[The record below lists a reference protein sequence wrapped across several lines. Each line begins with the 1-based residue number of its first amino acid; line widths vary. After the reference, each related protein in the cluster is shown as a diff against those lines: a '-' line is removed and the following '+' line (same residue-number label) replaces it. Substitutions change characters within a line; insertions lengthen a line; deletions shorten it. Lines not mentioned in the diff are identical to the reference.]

1 MADGMSILD
10 TLLPNKEHQVVCSD
24 SMDTMMFTDLRKQSE
39 KLQEVEKGGT
49 EALKTFP
56 PLAQDIWSSLFK
68 FSPEFRKPEELA
80 PSHRFNS
87 TLLEKMVQMQEYRE
101 LRVHTR
107 LDEMHSAMATVAM
120 AEEMARTLKDELKDQ
135 AELANA
141 ADSIQQELQRAIN
154 AAQTYQDMT
163 DMSGNPEFQ
172 KKADEN
178 VKKAEQCKSQ
188 LQQAEAKLEQSCEAG
203 ANKIRG
209 NVRAAA
215 SSALKNSKEVS
226 EAMDGWGLG
235 VGELQKMPIEQ
246 KLELAK
252 RLQTRKFK
260 LMAQVIGRMRRL
272 AVHKQKT
279 RLNQSR
285 DEIHNVG
292 IGNDLS
298 RVLPIELA
306 QLRHPVARAEFKRK
320 FVEGKL
326 MQYELKGTEKQG
338 KGPIVVCVD
347 NSGSMSGDRETW
359 SKAVALA
366 LLEIATMQKRGF
378 ACIHF
383 GGPLDALEIIEI
395 KPGEKDILSKAVK
408 VAAFF
413 LNAGGTAFEPAL
425 SQALELISKQSF
437 KKADVVFIT
446 DGNAPIGPKF
456 LSGFLYSK
464 KSKEFRVF
472 GVLIQSHN
480 TETLK
485 KFSDEIVR
493 VDELLDAEA
502 EGLMD
507 I

>member
-1 MADGMSILD
+1 MHALF
-10 TLLPNKEHQVVCSD
+10 PYKEHQVVRSD
-24 SMDTMMFTDLRKQSE
+24 SMDTRMFTDLRKQSE

-68 FSPEFRKPEELA
+68 FSPEFRKPKELA

-135 AELANA
+135 AEMANA
-141 ADSIQQELQRAIN
+141 ADNIQQELQRAIN

-163 DMSGNPEFQ
+163 DMSSNPEFQ

-178 VKKAEQCKSQ
+178 VKKAEHCKAQ

-209 NVRAAA
+209 NVRAEA
-215 SSALKNSKEVS
+215 SSALNNSKEVS

-235 VGELQKMPIEQ
+235 AGELQKMPIEQ

-279 RLNQSR
+279 KLNQSR

-298 RVLPIELA
+298 RVLPIELV
-306 QLRHPVARAEFKRK
+306 QLRHPILKAEFKRK
-320 FVEGKL
+320 FIEGKL
-326 MQYELKGTEKQG
+326 MQYELKGTEKEG
-338 KGPIVVCVD
+338 KGPIVVCID

-383 GGPLDALEIIEI
+383 GGQSDALEIIEI
-395 KPGEKDILSKAVK
+395 NPGEKDILSKAVK
-408 VAAFF
+408 VAEFF

-425 SQALELISKQSF
+425 SQTLELISKQGF

-456 LSGFLYSK
+456 LSGFLDSK

-485 KFSDEIVR
+485 KFSDEIIDVA
-493 VDELLDAEA
+493 ELLDAEA
-502 EGLMD
+502 EPLFD

>member
-10 TLLPNKEHQVVCSD
+10 SLLPYKEHQVVRSD
-24 SMDTMMFTDLRKQSE
+24 SMDTRMFTDLRKQSE

-49 EALKTFP
+49 EALNTFP

-107 LDEMHSAMATVAM
+107 LDEMHSAMATIAM

-141 ADSIQQELQRAIN
+141 ADNIQQDLQRAIN

-163 DMSGNPEFQ
+163 DMSSNPEFQ

-178 VKKAEQCKSQ
+178 VKKAEQCKAQ

-209 NVRAAA
+209 NVRAVA

-235 VGELQKMPIEQ
+235 AGELQKMPIQQ

-272 AVHKQKT
+272 ADHKQKT
-279 RLNQSR
+279 KLNQSR

-298 RVLPIELA
+298 RVLPIELV
-306 QLRHPVARAEFKRK
+306 QLRHSILKAEFKRK

-383 GGPLDALEIIEI
+383 GGPRDALEIIEI

-408 VAAFF
+408 VAEFF
-413 LNAGGTAFEPAL
+413 LNAGL
-425 SQALELISKQSF
+425 
-437 KKADVVFIT
+437 
-446 DGNAPIGPKF
+446 
-456 LSGFLYSK
+456 
-464 KSKEFRVF
+464 
-472 GVLIQSHN
+472 
-480 TETLK
+480 
-485 KFSDEIVR
+485 
-493 VDELLDAEA
+493 
-502 EGLMD
+502 
-507 I
+507 

>member
-10 TLLPNKEHQVVCSD
+10 TLLPYKEHQVVRSD
-24 SMDTMMFTDLRKQSE
+24 SMDTRMFTDLRKQSE

-141 ADSIQQELQRAIN
+141 ADNIQQELQRAIN
-154 AAQTYQDMT
+154 AAQTYQDIT

-172 KKADEN
+172 KK
-178 VKKAEQCKSQ
+178 
-188 LQQAEAKLEQSCEAG
+188 AG

-260 LMAQVIGRMRRL
+260 FMAQVIGRMRRL

-279 RLNQSR
+279 RLDQSR

-306 QLRHPVARAEFKRK
+306 QLRNPVARAEFKRK

-366 LLEIATMQKRGF
+366 LLEIATMHKREF

-395 KPGEKDILSKAVK
+395 EPGEKDILSKAVK
-408 VAAFF
+408 VAEFF

-437 KKADVVFIT
+437 KKAEVVFIT

-456 LSGFLYSK
+456 LSGFLDSK

-485 KFSDEIVR
+485 KFSDEIVD
-493 VDELLDAEA
+493 VAELLDAEA
-502 EGLMD
+502 EPLLE

>member
-1 MADGMSILD
+1 
-10 TLLPNKEHQVVCSD
+10 
-24 SMDTMMFTDLRKQSE
+24 MDTRMFTELREQSGN
-39 KLQEVEKGGT
+39 LQKVEKEGT
-49 EALKTFP
+49 ESLKTFP
-56 PLAQDIWSSLFK
+56 PLTQDIWSSLFK
-68 FSPEFRKPEELA
+68 FSPEFRKSEEIA
-80 PSHRFNS
+80 PSHRFNA
-87 TLLEKMVQMQEYRE
+87 TLVDKMTQMQQYRE

-107 LDEMHSAMATVAM
+107 LDEMHSALATVAL
-120 AEEMARTLKDELKDQ
+120 AGEMAKTLKEELKEQ
-135 AELANA
+135 AEQANTA
-141 ADSIQQELQRAIN
+141 EFIQQELQRAIE
-154 AAQTYQDMT
+154 AAQTYQEIADK
-163 DMSGNPEFQ
+163 SGNQDFQ
-172 KKADEN
+172 KKADES
-178 VKKAEQCKSQ
+178 AKSAQLYMTQ
-188 LQQAEAKLEQSCEAG
+188 LQQAETRLEQSCEAG

-209 NVRAAA
+209 SVRAATE
-215 SSALKNSKEVS
+215 SALKDAKDIS

-235 VGELQKMPIEQ
+235 TGELQKMPIQQ

-252 RLQTRKFK
+252 RLQTKKFK

-279 RLNQSR
+279 KLNQSR
-285 DEIHNVG
+285 DEVHNVG

-298 RVLPIELA
+298 RVLPIELV
-306 QLRHPVARAEFKRK
+306 QLRHPILKAEFKRK

-326 MQYELKGTEKQG
+326 MQYELNGTEKQG

-383 GGPLDALEIIEI
+383 GGPSDALEIIEI
-395 KPGEKDILSKAVK
+395 EPGEKDILNKAIK
-408 VAAFF
+408 TAEFF
-413 LNAGGTAFEPAL
+413 LNADGTAFEPVL
-425 SQALELISKQSF
+425 SHALELISKQSF

-446 DGNAPIGPKF
+446 DGNAPIGSKF
-456 LSGFLYSK
+456 LSGFLDSK

-485 KFSDEIVR
+485 KFSDEIVE
-493 VDELLDAEA
+493 VAELLDAEA
-502 EGLMD
+502 EPLME

>member
-1 MADGMSILD
+1 
-10 TLLPNKEHQVVCSD
+10 VVCSD

-135 AELANA
+135 ADLANA
-141 ADSIQQELQRAIN
+141 ADNIQQELQRAIN

-178 VKKAEQCKSQ
+178 VKKAEQCKAQ

-306 QLRHPVARAEFKRK
+306 QLRHPIAKAEFKRK

-326 MQYELKGTEKQG
+326 MQYELKGTQKQG
-338 KGPIVVCVD
+338 KGPIIVCCD
-347 NSGSMSGDRETW
+347 NSGSMSGDREVW

-366 LLEIATMQKRGF
+366 LLEVASMQKRAF
-378 ACIHF
+378 VCIHF
-383 GGPLDALEIIEI
+383 GGPLDELKVIEVAVGD
-395 KPGEKDILSKAVK
+395 KNILIKAVEI
-408 VAAFF
+408 AEFF
-413 LNAGGTAFEPAL
+413 LDSDGTAFGPAL
-425 SQALELISKQSF
+425 TRAAESAASQAYQ
-437 KKADVVFIT
+437 KADVVLIT
-446 DGNAPIGPKF
+446 DGQAPVGPEF
-456 LSGFLYSK
+456 LADFLDIK
-464 KSKEFRVF
+464 KKREFRVF
-472 GVLIQSHN
+472 SVPIQSRD
-480 TETLK
+480 TSTLK
-485 KFSDEIVR
+485 KFSDEIIQVN
-493 VDELLDAEA
+493 ELLDAEA
-502 EGLMD
+502 EPLLE